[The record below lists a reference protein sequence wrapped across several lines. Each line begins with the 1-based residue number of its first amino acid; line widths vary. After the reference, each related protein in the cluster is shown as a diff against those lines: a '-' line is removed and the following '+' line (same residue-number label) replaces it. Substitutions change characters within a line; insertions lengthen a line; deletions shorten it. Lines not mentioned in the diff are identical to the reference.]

1 MSVLEAP
8 GLSVDDQVMLVELG
22 DTLLFVADFLARAE
36 GPMLRADF
44 ARFTSGGY
52 SLTELRD
59 CLRRFACWLGVEERL

>member
-1 MSVLEAP
+1 MSALEAP

-22 DTLLFVADFLARAE
+22 DTLLFVADFLDRAE
-36 GPMLRADF
+36 GPMLRSDF
-44 ARFTSGGY
+44 ARFTSGAY